1 MVKVNLKLNNRLRQ
15 SHFATSIDNQK
26 LNKNRLKRLFH
37 QLNEHLLSY
46 GLSFKKIQLVET
58 AQDERRPEF
67 ELEISENQTHHRSL
81 EFDCQFLREMMNM
94 SKKNYQ
100 LFERILSN
108 HLNGIPKLGAS
119 DSAKFQINDL
129 FSLESNQLGV
139 YIQDPVTKIRF
150 MLANFLKNNQD
161 TEKRIKIKFSG

>member
-1 MVKVNLKLNNRLRQ
+1 MVKVNLELNNRLRQ
-15 SHFATSIDNQK
+15 RHFATSIDNQK

-108 HLNGIPKLGAS
+108 HLNWNT
-119 DSAKFQINDL
+119 QI
-129 FSLESNQLGV
+129 
-139 YIQDPVTKIRF
+139 R
-150 MLANFLKNNQD
+150 
-161 TEKRIKIKFSG
+161 RI